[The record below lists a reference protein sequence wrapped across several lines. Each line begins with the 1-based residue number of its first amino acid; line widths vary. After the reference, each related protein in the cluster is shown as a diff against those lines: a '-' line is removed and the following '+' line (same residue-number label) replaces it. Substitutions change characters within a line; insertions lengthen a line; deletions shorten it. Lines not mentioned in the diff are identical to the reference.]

1 MRAMILAAGLGT
13 RLRPFSEL
21 RAKPA
26 LPVRGIPVIGYLL
39 ELLASHGI
47 QEVIVNLHH
56 LPDTIRRAVAE
67 FTPRGMQIEFSEE
80 EAPLGTGG
88 GIRRAAGFLRE
99 SEPSLVLAGDMLL
112 DLDLGALVARHR
124 DRQDLTTLVLRR
136 DSRAGRFG
144 TIGIDEE
151 QRVRRIAESFDLGGE
166 SDSGVFVGVRVLAS
180 RIFDSL
186 PERDSFEDLRDWLA
200 PALAAGEDRIRGD
213 VFASQTCVWEPV
225 GTPAEYLDANLTP
238 EPLSFMDPE
247 ALAISRGTRF
257 ADSVVIGS
265 GAQVDTGAQ
274 LTRTVVWENERV
286 PAGIEASDGVF
297 ARGKFRSCVEE

>member
-13 RLRPFSEL
+13 RLRPLTEL

-39 ELLASHGI
+39 ELLARHGI
-47 QEVIVNLHH
+47 DEVIVNLHH
-56 LPDTIRRAVAE
+56 LPETIRQAVAD
-67 FTPRGMQIEFSEE
+67 FTPRGMRVEFSEE

-88 GIRRAAGFLRE
+88 GVRRAAGFLRE
-99 SEPSLVLAGDMLL
+99 SDPSLVLAGDMIL

-136 DSRAGRFG
+136 DSRADRFG

-151 QRVRRIAESFDLGGE
+151 QRVRRIAGSFDLGGE
-166 SDSGVFVGVRVLAS
+166 SDCGVFVGVRVLAS

-213 VFASQTCVWEPV
+213 IFTPQTCVWEPV
-225 GTPAEYLDANLTP
+225 GTPREYLDANLAP
-238 EPLSFMDPE
+238 QPLSFMDPQ

-257 ADSVVIGS
+257 ADAVVIGS
-265 GAQVDTGAQ
+265 GARVDTGAR
-274 LTRTVVWENERV
+274 LTRAVVWENERV
-286 PAGIEASDGVF
+286 PAEIEASDGVF
-297 ARGKFRSCVEE
+297 AGGEFRSCLEE